1 MRLSEAESQ
10 LQLQKWTTLI
20 QEYKSS
26 GMKLKDWLYENNISK
41 DQYYY
46 WHRKLKME
54 AIKCNMPT
62 FVDVT
67 EVSQPPD
74 VVEPKNLP
82 EAEESK
88 TEPAAAVIRFQ
99 KYSIEIN
106 NTASVEIIRNLVKAM
121 AYVK

>member
-20 QEYKSS
+20 QEYMSS

-67 EVSQPPD
+67 EVSQPPA
-74 VVEPKNLP
+74 VVETKNLSVAP
-82 EAEESK
+82 ENK
-88 TEPAAAVIRFQ
+88 PEPAAVIRFQ
-99 KYSIEIN
+99 NCSIEIN

>member
-1 MRLSEAESQ
+1 MRLSEAETQ

-20 QEYKSS
+20 QEYMSS

-62 FVDVT
+62 FIDVT
-67 EVSQPPD
+67 EVSQPPA
-74 VVEPKNLP
+74 VVEPKNLSVAH
-82 EAEESK
+82 EDK
-88 TEPAAAVIRFQ
+88 TEPAAVIRFQ
-99 KYSIEIN
+99 NCSIEIN
-106 NTASVEIIRNLVKAM
+106 NTASSEIIGNLVKAM

>member
-10 LQLQKWTTLI
+10 LQLQKWTTII
-20 QEYKSS
+20 QEYMSS

-46 WHRKLKME
+46 WHRKLKEE
-54 AIKCNMPT
+54 AIRCNMQT
-62 FVDVT
+62 FVDIT
-67 EVSQPPD
+67 EVSQPPA
-74 VVEPKNLP
+74 VAESKNLP
-82 EAEESK
+82 VAHENNN
-88 TEPAAAVIRFQ
+88 EPAAVIRFQ
-99 KYSIEIN
+99 NYSIEIN

>member
-20 QEYKSS
+20 QEYRSS

-54 AIKCNMPT
+54 AVKCNMPT

-67 EVSQPPD
+67 EVSQPPA
-74 VVEPKNLP
+74 VVESQNLP
-82 EAEESK
+82 VAHETK
-88 TEPAAAVIRFQ
+88 TEPAAVIRFQ
-99 KYSIEIN
+99 NCSIEIS

>member
-20 QEYKSS
+20 QEYMSS

-54 AIKCNMPT
+54 AIKCNIPT
-62 FVDVT
+62 FVDVS
-67 EVSQPPD
+67 EVSQPPA
-74 VVEPKNLP
+74 VVETKNLP
-82 EAEESK
+82 AAHETK
-88 TEPAAAVIRFQ
+88 TEPAAVIRFQ
-99 KYSIEIN
+99 NCSIEIN